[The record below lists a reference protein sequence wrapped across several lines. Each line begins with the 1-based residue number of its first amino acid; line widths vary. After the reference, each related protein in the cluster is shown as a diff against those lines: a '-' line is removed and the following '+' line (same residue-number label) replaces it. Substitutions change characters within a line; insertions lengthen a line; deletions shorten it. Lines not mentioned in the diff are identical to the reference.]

1 MLEAHRMNGQRSLAE
16 DAIPNPIA
24 RIEEH
29 IPQLRNFARSL
40 ARGDQD
46 RADDLLQDS
55 LVRALSGWRG
65 RRCNGNLRAWLYTI
79 VYNGFVT
86 DQRRRR
92 LRQIC
97 CPSLTEV
104 VENDLPGV
112 DGGQETLLA
121 YRDLR
126 RGLADLPDD
135 QRVVLLLISVED
147 FSYEE
152 AARIL
157 GVPIGTVMSRLSR
170 GRERLRQYMNGN
182 WVQTRSLRPKRQR
195 LSSNSRRPVI
205 CRV

>member
-1 MLEAHRMNGQRSLAE
+1 MVLSLGSTA
-16 DAIPNPIA
+16 
-24 RIEEH
+24 
-29 IPQLRNFARSL
+29 
-40 ARGDQD
+40 
-46 RADDLLQDS
+46 LLQDS

-195 LSSNSRRPVI
+195 LLRTLAVLLFVASDSRLGTQGFYPLPALRPAI
-205 CRV
+205 DIACSFCQKG